1 MRQRGFILF
10 VVIILTVAS
19 SFGQTRFRSGIFLHQ
34 STGLCIWGPNGGQ
47 VSVPA
52 EIAKYNLLHGL
63 LGPDSVKMVQN
74 WWPPSSDNEWTTWHT
89 IFDNRDPSNDIRS
102 FLASYPVIM
111 IKSCFPSSNMSGL
124 GTSADTVNPTVKSV
138 ANYKWHWRS
147 LVSVMKGR
155 PQNFFIIWT
164 NTPNVAGN
172 TNASEAA
179 LSDAFCS
186 WAKDTLAAG
195 LDPIVGTFPENI
207 FVFDFFHLLAGDDG
221 MLPLQLASSSSD
233 SHPNAAAT
241 TLVAPQLVKQVF
253 DAALA
258 YESSTTVGDPAA
270 VALSAPSDNATSQPV
285 NLTLRWLSTPGAA
298 SYWLRVDTSKT
309 FVSGVRFSDSTLAD
323 TAKSF
328 HGLLNNTK
336 FYWHVRAKRAG
347 GAWEFSPT
355 WSFITGSSNTAV
367 RDQNEI
373 PSTFGLDQNYPNPFN
388 PSTKIGF
395 GVSGLGSSW
404 VKLAVYD
411 LLGREV
417 AVLVNEKKEPGS
429 YSVQFNG
436 SRLASGVYL
445 YRIQAGDFVATKRLL
460 LLK

>member
-10 VVIILTVAS
+10 VVIILTVAA
-19 SFGQTRFRSGIFLHQ
+19 SFGQTRFRSGIFLHH
-34 STGLCIWGPNGGQ
+34 STGRCIWGPNGGQ

-52 EIAKYNLLHGL
+52 EIAKYNLLHDLVGS
-63 LGPDSVKMVQN
+63 DSVKMVEN
-74 WWPPSSDNEWTTWHT
+74 WWPSGDNEWATWHT

-102 FLASYPVIM
+102 FLDSSSVIM

-124 GTSADTVNPTVKSV
+124 GTSADTLNPTVKSV

-147 LVSVMKGR
+147 IISVMKGQ

-164 NTPNVAGN
+164 NAPNVAGS
-172 TNASEAA
+172 TDATEAA
-179 LSDAFCS
+179 LSDAFCR
-186 WAKDTLAAG
+186 WAKDTLAVG
-195 LDPIVGTFPENI
+195 LDPIVGTFPKNI
-207 FVFDFFHLLAGDDG
+207 FVFDFFHLLADAND
-221 MLPLQLASSSSD
+221 MLPQQLASSSSD

-241 TLVAPQLVKQVF
+241 TLVASQLVKQVL
-253 DAALA
+253 DA
-258 YESSTTVGDPAA
+258 
-270 VALSAPSDNATSQPV
+270 
-285 NLTLRWLSTPGAA
+285 TLDYG
-298 SYWLRVDTSKT
+298 
-309 FVSGVRFSDSTLAD
+309 TLAEVVGYR
-323 TAKSF
+323 T
-328 HGLLNNTK
+328 T
-336 FYWHVRAKRAG
+336 
-347 GAWEFSPT
+347 
-355 WSFITGSSNTAV
+355 
-367 RDQNEI
+367 I
-373 PSTFGLDQNYPNPFN
+373 PETPQLDQNYPNPFN